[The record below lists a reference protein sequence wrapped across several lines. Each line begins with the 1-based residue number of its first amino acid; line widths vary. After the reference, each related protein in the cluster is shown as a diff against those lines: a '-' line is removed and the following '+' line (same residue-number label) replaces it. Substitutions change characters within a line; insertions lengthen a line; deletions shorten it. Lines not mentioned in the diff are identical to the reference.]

1 MRRGRGRPISL
12 TPDIAK
18 RIFDA
23 VSIGATKEIAA
34 GYAGVSARTIYK
46 WLSRGEEGEE
56 PFCQFLQDYKMA
68 EAKGAIK
75 HLGKITQAAHE
86 GTWQASAWILERR
99 HGYFRNP
106 EVIPVSIQI
115 DAEQVS
121 VSALIEELKTPIESL
136 KAIDGPV
143 IDVGEE

>member
-1 MRRGRGRPISL
+1 VTIGRKSLLTPERSKMICDAISL
-12 TPDIAK
+12 GSTYK
-18 RIFDA
+18 
-23 VSIGATKEIAA
+23 IAA
-34 GYAGVSARTIYK
+34 GYAGITERTLYL
-46 WLSRGEEGEE
+46 WLAKGEKGEERYI
-56 PFCQFLQDYKMA
+56 QFFHDVKKA
-68 EAKGAIK
+68 ESKGAIQ
-75 HLGKITQAAHE
+75 HLGKITQAAQD

-121 VSALIEELKTPIESL
+121 VSALIEELKTPVESL